1 MTRDSAGVAG
11 PQPDRR
17 PMIGVVVLLAGA
29 AVLGLV
35 AAGRPWATA
44 IDPAAL
50 TAVATSVSGT
60 DLVPFASPVFLVA
73 LAAAL
78 VVPVMQVVGRRI
90 VGTVVAL
97 LALALVVAS
106 MRVAADLDGAARRF
120 IGGGNLAVTTSVAWP
135 IGTAVVAAVVAVA
148 AVLIIVGAPA
158 WPGLSTRYERRSAR
172 RASSDAERNRGRDT
186 WDALDRGD
194 DPTS

>member
-1 MTRDSAGVAG
+1 
-11 PQPDRR
+11 

-106 MRVAADLDGAARRF
+106 MRVAADLGGAARRF

-135 IGTAVVAAVVAVA
+135 IGTAV
-148 AVLIIVGAPA
+148 
-158 WPGLSTRYERRSAR
+158 
-172 RASSDAERNRGRDT
+172 
-186 WDALDRGD
+186 
-194 DPTS
+194 